1 MGSSSIVNA
10 SQKRLFRRTRWRL
23 AIWYAAILGV
33 IFGLS
38 GFVIY
43 RIVVYAHQIT
53 LKEKLESVALALHET
68 LEPLLLEPG
77 QLEAATINF
86 LPNVCLVEDE
96 CFQLTEEERQ
106 AAEAIIQDKYYIRLL
121 APSQKLIAIVG
132 RQPKGLQITK
142 SDGHWQDLI
151 DDVGADYH
159 QISLELRISDS
170 QEWGSIQ
177 VGQSLQDFEKY
188 VANLTWMM
196 LIGTPGVIIILAIAS
211 WYLAGQAMQPIY
223 QSYRQIQQFTADAA
237 HELRT
242 PLSAIRA
249 TVESM
254 LMSPTTLNELEV
266 RGNLRTI
273 RRQDLQLSRLVA
285 DLLMLCRMD
294 QQLNLFPQ
302 LPIEGDQVSLKDLA
316 QAVTEEFAALALAPE
331 LQLSTQL
338 WEFGPL
344 KVTGDYGQLHRL
356 ISNLVAN
363 ALRYTPAKGQVA
375 IILERRSDYALVH
388 VQDTGIGISTQEQT
402 RIFDRFYRVK
412 SNRARQIDGSGLGLP
427 IAQAIAQA
435 HRGKIQVQS
444 ELGKGS
450 TFTVW
455 LPITN

>member
-177 VGQSLQDFEKY
+177 VGQSL
-188 VANLTWMM
+188 
-196 LIGTPGVIIILAIAS
+196 
-211 WYLAGQAMQPIY
+211 
-223 QSYRQIQQFTADAA
+223 
-237 HELRT
+237 
-242 PLSAIRA
+242 
-249 TVESM
+249 
-254 LMSPTTLNELEV
+254 
-266 RGNLRTI
+266 
-273 RRQDLQLSRLVA
+273 
-285 DLLMLCRMD
+285 
-294 QQLNLFPQ
+294 
-302 LPIEGDQVSLKDLA
+302 
-316 QAVTEEFAALALAPE
+316 
-331 LQLSTQL
+331 
-338 WEFGPL
+338 
-344 KVTGDYGQLHRL
+344 
-356 ISNLVAN
+356 
-363 ALRYTPAKGQVA
+363 
-375 IILERRSDYALVH
+375 
-388 VQDTGIGISTQEQT
+388 
-402 RIFDRFYRVK
+402 
-412 SNRARQIDGSGLGLP
+412 
-427 IAQAIAQA
+427 
-435 HRGKIQVQS
+435 
-444 ELGKGS
+444 
-450 TFTVW
+450 
-455 LPITN
+455 